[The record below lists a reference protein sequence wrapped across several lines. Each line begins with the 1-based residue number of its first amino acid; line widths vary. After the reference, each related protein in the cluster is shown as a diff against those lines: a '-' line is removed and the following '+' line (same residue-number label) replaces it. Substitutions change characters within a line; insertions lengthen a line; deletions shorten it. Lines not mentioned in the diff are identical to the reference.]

1 MTRYGSIYIATNKH
15 TGEQYVGQTRQ
26 SVQKRWAAHWRTAI
40 CSASRKAKF
49 QIALTKF
56 GQDAFDVNEMFVA
69 FDAES
74 LNQAEISLI
83 AELQPAYNASKG
95 GKGLRPVA
103 VTEETKRKRS
113 EAAKLRWANPDWR
126 AKTMQSIQLAG
137 QTPEAAAR
145 GKKVAAIGNA
155 ARWANHEKQEP
166 VKKDKASSI
175 RASWQNCVVRQRRID
190 GLKAA
195 LTKPEVLAKYR
206 SASTGRKHTDSVK
219 IAIARRK
226 RKPVYCHELQCSF
239 LSQNDAAEFFGVAH
253 SAVVQ
258 AIKQKGKVGRKFTL
272 VRVA

>member
-1 MTRYGSIYIATNKH
+1 MMRYGSIYVATNKH

-74 LNQAEISLI
+74 LNQAEIYLI
-83 AELQPAYNASKG
+83 AELHPAYNASKG

-175 RASWQNCVVRQRRID
+175 RVSWQNCAVRQRRID

-195 LTKPEVLAKYR
+195 LAKPEVLARFKT
-206 SASTGRKHTDSVK
+206 ASTGRKHSEKTK
-219 IAIARRK
+219 QTIARNK
-226 RKPVYCHELQCSF
+226 WKPIYCPELKCSF
-239 LSQNDAAEFFGVAH
+239 LSQKAASEFLGVLRT
-253 SAVVQ
+253 SVTNAV
-258 AIKQKGKVGRKFTL
+258 KQKGKVAGKYTL